1 MDPASKSKNGLAN
14 HFGRAIELR
23 CRALSVSAATGS
35 NLSELVKRA
44 PEMDNGN
51 DHRTAAKDVVFKSRA
66 ARDPVRIAIRPATA
80 IGLQLRIS
88 APPENALACAA
99 SLY

>member
-51 DHRTAAKDVVFKSRA
+51 DHRPCIETVWCYGNTRMQTMWSLSITTTQFNRKTRFF
-66 ARDPVRIAIRPATA
+66 
-80 IGLQLRIS
+80 GL
-88 APPENALACAA
+88 APRVL
-99 SLY
+99 